1 MRYSAKEI
9 AGLIRGYYELREAKG
24 VSGYGLYILC
34 VLADLERALEKMPS
48 KEYQTVLVHGLL
60 RVPSREAG
68 QVLGVSHMTIQNRL
82 EAGIAWIVAY
92 LNEGV
97 E

>member
-1 MRYSAKEI
+1 MRYSIKEVR
-9 AGLIRGYYELREAKG
+9 GLINEYYELRESKG
-24 VSGYGLYILC
+24 VYRHGLHVLI
-34 VLADLERALEKMPS
+34 VLADLERALRKMPP
-48 KEYQTVLVHGLL
+48 KEYRAVLVHGLL

-68 QVLGVSHMTIQNRL
+68 QALGVSHMTVQNRM
-82 EAGIAWIVAY
+82 EAGISWIVRY